1 RATPRDVARRCAP
14 SRHNTSGPR
23 VRPGPHRPRIRP
35 RPPVRRPWAS
45 ELTSWIGGSI
55 PILPDRQAEETEPA
69 SLDVCRRRR
78 GGKGPARTSTIR
90 QASTCSWPRANA
102 RTQGRRL
109 LLVRPRG
116 AADRIFRLTLL
127 EDRFE
132 FVEAPAA
139 EG

>member
-1 RATPRDVARRCAP
+1 LSPSPRREG
-14 SRHNTSGPR
+14 SRPNVH
-23 VRPGPHRPRIRP
+23 
-35 RPPVRRPWAS
+35 
-45 ELTSWIGGSI
+45 
-55 PILPDRQAEETEPA
+55 D
-69 SLDVCRRRR
+69 
-78 GGKGPARTSTIR
+78 STGLNLLL
-90 QASTCSWPRANA
+90 AKLANA